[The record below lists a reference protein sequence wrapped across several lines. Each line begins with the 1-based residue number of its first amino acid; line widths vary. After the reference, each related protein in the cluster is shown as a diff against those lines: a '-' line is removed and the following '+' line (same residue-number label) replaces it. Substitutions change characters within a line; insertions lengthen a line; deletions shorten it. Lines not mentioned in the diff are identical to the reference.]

1 MDPKDLHVLG
11 DQLLH
16 IEETK
21 FRQIVG
27 LLEQMNEHPDVQRT
41 MAAIRPRLA
50 ELRVHR
56 RPTLKRLFC
65 EPFED
70 LFQPFNRA
78 VPAPLNTL
86 ERALMNR
93 LWPLVEAQ
101 IGRERLKDF
110 SPALKDGP
118 QRDTAADAFWAEA
131 AATVQAIAGQSS
143 DAGRFDDALE
153 LRMNPSRVQ
162 AVADIAL
169 ILSIA
174 PEIRALKRAL
184 APKPVPKLHPDHL
197 EDIQEIGRRVTRT
210 RPEALRPFVRIAA
223 SRMADPSNLLGA
235 LWTMDLGQ
243 KAADRADLF
252 LQLSGTVVSQIEER
266 SRTLRT
272 SPQGSADRLAVAD
285 LAVDLMASL
294 EATRAAM
301 EQSRNKDFDKRL
313 KEVRSSLHEM
323 VRSQV
328 LDGAE
333 ADIVGA
339 IGALDGG
346 AGDRAQLVQAENQAR
361 ALRKCGVIADT
372 LGLRGELKA
381 VTQKATSSLVDTAR
395 QALGSGPAAN
405 TRSGYSAIRMIELIA
420 GPAEAN
426 KVMDEILRDG
436 KR

>member
-70 LFQPFNRA
+70 LFLPFSRTA
-78 VPAPLNTL
+78 PTPLNTL

-101 IGRERLKDF
+101 IGRERLKGF

-118 QRDTAADAFWAEA
+118 QRDAAADAFWTEA
-131 AATVQAIAGQSS
+131 AAAVQAIAGQSS

-174 PEIRALKRAL
+174 PEIRALKKVL

-197 EDIQEIGRRVTRT
+197 EDIQEIGRRITRG
-210 RPEALRPFVRIAA
+210 RPEALRPFVQIAA
-223 SRMADPSNLLGA
+223 SRMADPSHLLGA

-243 KAADRADLF
+243 KSADRADLF
-252 LQLSGTVVSQIEER
+252 LQLSGTVVTQIEER
-266 SRTLRT
+266 SRTLKAA
-272 SPQGSADRLAVAD
+272 PQGSADRLAVAD

-313 KEVRSSLHEM
+313 KEVRSSVHEM

-328 LDGAE
+328 LDGAD
-333 ADIVGA
+333 AGIVGA

-346 AGDRAQLVQAENQAR
+346 AGDRDQLVQAENQAR

-381 VTQKATSSLVDTAR
+381 VTQKATSSLVDAAR
-395 QALGSGPAAN
+395 QALGGGPAAN
-405 TRSGYSAIRMIELIA
+405 SRSGYSAIRMIELIA